1 MQRPTTPPRLSTGV
15 ERVDAALNRLV
26 EFLRVPLA
34 CKLLYGV
41 QVNGEMP
48 DVPPATVTV
57 HHGLGRRAVG
67 WFNVGMMEGTTLVV
81 VESDDNTITFMSG
94 AFGSVDMPFSL
105 WIYLC
110 R

>member
-1 MQRPTTPPRLSTGV
+1 MTQRPTTPPRFLTGV
-15 ERVDAALNRLV
+15 QAVDAALARLI

-41 QVNGEMP
+41 QVDGEMP
-48 DVPPATVTV
+48 DVPPDTVTV
-57 HHGLGRRAVG
+57 YHGLGRRPIG

-81 VESDDNTITFMSG
+81 VESDNETITFMSG

-105 WIYLC
+105 WIY
-110 R
+110 